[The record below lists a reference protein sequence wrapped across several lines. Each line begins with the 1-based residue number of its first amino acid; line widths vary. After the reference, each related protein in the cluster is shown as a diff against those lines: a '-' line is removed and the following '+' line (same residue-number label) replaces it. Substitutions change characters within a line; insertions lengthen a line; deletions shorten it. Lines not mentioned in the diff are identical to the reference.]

1 MVFKVK
7 LLLSLFF
14 ILLSGSK
21 LVSQKRYFEVQK
33 NFDTPNARQGVAVDD
48 NNINA
53 IINLQFKK

>member
-7 LLLSLFF
+7 LLLSLSF

-21 LVSQKRYFEVQK
+21 LVSQKRHFEVQK
-33 NFDTPNARQGVAVDD
+33 TFDAPNARQGVAVDD

-53 IINLQFKK
+53 TVNL